1 MAASRG
7 TKEREGKS
15 VDNYFMTKPL
25 TMDMKVKEVL
35 ELLSEALREKAA
47 VQDIDEPTVTK
58 ECL

>member
-1 MAASRG
+1 
-7 TKEREGKS
+7 
-15 VDNYFMTKPL
+15 MTKPL